1 MPARIFKIVCI
12 DPQRNFEAGLASVQH
27 LMRICL
33 TFPSIRMN
41 SYGCGAVLDEEI
53 CNKSQSV
60 MAYIITCIFSYTVFT
75 LPYLLKYAAGK
86 RFVYC
91 GKKLYNFYI
100 ALSPSVQK
108 LLNKIF
114 LKFECLS
121 TILKMLLYR
130 QTAKGES
137 DSGRKNIQLRP
148 PSPELHNQNNFVPF
162 ISCLPK
168 LFKLNECEENI

>member
-1 MPARIFKIVCI
+1 
-12 DPQRNFEAGLASVQH
+12 
-27 LMRICL
+27 
-33 TFPSIRMN
+33 
-41 SYGCGAVLDEEI
+41 
-53 CNKSQSV
+53 

-168 LFKLNECEENI
+168 NISTITFFSNLMNVKKIFKTEDACCINSICKLMLIFWFNFGFSILVAMWTFLL

>member
-1 MPARIFKIVCI
+1 
-12 DPQRNFEAGLASVQH
+12 
-27 LMRICL
+27 MRICL

-60 MAYIITCIFSYTVFT
+60 MAYIITCTFSYTVFT

-100 ALSPSVQK
+100 ALSPNVQK

-121 TILKMLLYR
+121 PFWKCYSIDRQPRENQIPGGKISSSVLLPLNCITKIILFPLFHAFQKTSQRSLFF
-130 QTAKGES
+130 QT
-137 DSGRKNIQLRP
+137 
-148 PSPELHNQNNFVPF
+148 
-162 ISCLPK
+162 
-168 LFKLNECEENI
+168 